1 MKFLARTQSYLDD
14 LNAIGEFIAKDN
26 PQAGADMWFHIDD
39 QVEQLVN
46 PVFTCRPG
54 IVLGTVELVA
64 HPNYIVILEE
74 DATMI
79 TALNVVH
86 ARKKYP

>member
-1 MKFLARTQSYLDD
+1 MKQVVRTQTYQDD
-14 LNAIGEFIAKDN
+14 LDAIETYIALDSPK
-26 PQAGADMWFHIDD
+26 AGADMWLHIDD
-39 QVEQLVN
+39 QVEQLADPN
-46 PVFTCRPG
+46 YPRRPG
-54 IVLGTVELVA
+54 RVAGTSELVA

-74 DATMI
+74 DATTV

>member
-1 MKFLARTQSYLDD
+1 MKQIMRTQSYRDD
-14 LNAIGEFIAKDN
+14 LDAIEAFIAQDK
-26 PQAGADMWFHIDD
+26 PQAGVDMWLLIDD
-39 QVEQLVN
+39 QVQQLAD
-46 PVFTCRPG
+46 PVLTCRPG
-54 IVLGTVELVA
+54 LVAGTVELVA

-74 DATMI
+74 DATTI